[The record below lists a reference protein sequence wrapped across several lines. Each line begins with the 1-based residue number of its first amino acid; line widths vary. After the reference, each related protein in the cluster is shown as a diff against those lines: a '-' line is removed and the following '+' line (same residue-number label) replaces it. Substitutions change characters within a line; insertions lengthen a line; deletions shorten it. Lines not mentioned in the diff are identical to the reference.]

1 MDELRLI
8 NATPLEKEMLEYADY
23 IGRETTNECESTAET
38 CADMVSSAPT
48 IDPESLP
55 PHWRKSEETPPKKK
69 DGDVLGSVFA
79 VAYHRNIRNGI
90 WLASNMP
97 WHIVQTARRCTHS
110 GCPFLN
116 CQTFPRRR
124 EGAC

>member
-79 VAYHRNIRNGI
+79 VAYHRNIRNGTL
-90 WLASNMP
+90 W
-97 WHIVQTARRCTHS
+97 QTARRCTHS
-110 GCPFLN
+110 GCLFLN

>member
-55 PHWRKSEETPPKKK
+55 PH
-69 DGDVLGSVFA
+69 
-79 VAYHRNIRNGI
+79 
-90 WLASNMP
+90 
-97 WHIVQTARRCTHS
+97 
-110 GCPFLN
+110 
-116 CQTFPRRR
+116 
-124 EGAC
+124 

>member
-69 DGDVLGSVFA
+69 DGDVLGSV
-79 VAYHRNIRNGI
+79 
-90 WLASNMP
+90 LP
-97 WHIVQTARRCTHS
+97 
-110 GCPFLN
+110 
-116 CQTFPRRR
+116 
-124 EGAC
+124 